1 MVKETAYY
9 DILGVKP
16 NASAEE
22 IKKAYR
28 KLALKYH
35 PDKNPN
41 EGEKFKLISQAYEV
55 LSDSKKRNL
64 YDEGGEQAI
73 KEGGLTGGHFSSPMD
88 IFDMFFG
95 GGGRMN
101 REKRGKNVVHQ
112 LSMSLED
119 VYNGATR
126 KLALHKNVICTK
138 CEGRGGKKG
147 AVEKCSNCKG
157 RGIQVHIQQLGP
169 GMVQQIQSMCPDC
182 QGQGEIISPKD
193 RCKAC
198 NGKKVLKEKKILEVH
213 IDKGMKD
220 GQKIVFHGEG
230 DQEPGLDPGDVI
242 IVLEQRDHETFQR
255 QGQNLIMKIELQL
268 VEALCGF
275 RKLIPT
281 LDQRMLVITSR
292 AGEVVKNGDLK
303 CIMNEGVPLLKDP
316 FEKGLLI
323 LQFFVQFPEHFWLP
337 PTRLAQLE
345 DLLPPREE
353 VLVTDDMEQV
363 DLVEFD
369 PSTRSPSYGREAY
382 EEDDHH
388 PRAGVQCQTS

>member
-1 MVKETAYY
+1 MVKETGYY

-16 NASAEE
+16 NAAAEE

-95 GGGRMN
+95 GGGRMS

-112 LSMSLED
+112 LSVSLED
-119 VYNGATR
+119 MYNGATR
-126 KLALHKNVICTK
+126 KLALHKNVICAK

-157 RGIQVHIQQLGP
+157 RGMQVHIQQLGP
-169 GMVQQIQSMCPDC
+169 GMVQQIQSICPDC
-182 QGQGEIISPKD
+182 QGQGEMISLKD

-230 DQEPGLDPGDVI
+230 DQEPGLEPGDVI

-255 QGQNLIMKIELQL
+255 QGENLIMKMELQL
-268 VEALCGF
+268 AESLCGF
-275 RKLIPT
+275 RKPIPT
-281 LDQRMLVITSR
+281 LDQRMLVITSSP
-292 AGEVVKNGDLK
+292 GEVVKHGDLK
-303 CIMNEGVPLLKDP
+303 CIVNEGMPRLKDP
-316 FEKGLLI
+316 FEKGILI
-323 LQFFVQFPEHFWLP
+323 LQFYVRFPEHFWLP
-337 PTRLAQLE
+337 LTKLPDLE
-345 DLLPPREE
+345 NLLPPREE
-353 VLVTDDMEQV
+353 VLITDDMEQV

-369 PSTRSPSYGREAY
+369 PNSRSQSYGREAY
-382 EEDDHH
+382 EEDHH